1 MSGTAS
7 RPVARAAAARLW
19 GLAVCVAVAAAG
31 LCGCRAAPQPS
42 REEAVRHP
50 PDVRLRRMMVRTQIR
65 ARGVK
70 DERVLA
76 AMETVPRAEFVPSAQ
91 RPHAYED
98 RPLSIGEE
106 QTISQPYIVALMTEL
121 LEVKEGDRVL
131 EIGTGSG
138 YQAAVLAELT
148 PHVYTIEIIPTLA
161 ERAEETLRRL
171 GYDSVE
177 VKAGDGYLGW
187 PDRAPFDGIIVTCA
201 PEEVPEPLKEQL
213 REGGR
218 MVIPV
223 GPQWTHQ
230 TLYVL
235 TKNGDTL
242 EQKEIIPVRFVP
254 MVR

>member
-1 MSGTAS
+1 MLRTST
-7 RPVARAAAARLW
+7 RPAALAAAARLW
-19 GLAVCVAVAAAG
+19 GLVVCAVVGTAG

-42 REEAVRHP
+42 REAAVRQP
-50 PDVRLRRMMVRTQIR
+50 SDFRLRRIMVDTQIR

-76 AMETVPRAEFVPSAQ
+76 AMEAVPRAEFVPAAQ
-91 RPHAYED
+91 RPYAYED
-98 RPLSIGEE
+98 RPLPIGED

-171 GYDSVE
+171 GYDAVE

-201 PEEVPEPLKEQL
+201 PEEVPGPLKEQL

-235 TKNGDTL
+235 TKKGDTL

>member
-7 RPVARAAAARLW
+7 RPVALAAAARLW
-19 GLAVCVAVAAAG
+19 GLAVCAVMAAAG

-42 REEAVRHP
+42 RDEAVRGP
-50 PDVRLRRMMVRTQIR
+50 TDVRLRRIMVDRQIR

-76 AMETVPRAEFVPSAQ
+76 AMEAVPRAEFVPAAQ
-91 RPHAYED
+91 RPYAYDD
-98 RPLSIGEE
+98 RPLPIGED
-106 QTISQPYIVALMTEL
+106 QTISQPYIVALMTEML
-121 LEVKEGDRVL
+121 DVKEGDRVL

-148 PHVYTIEIIPTLA
+148 AHVYTIEIIPTLA